1 MNNSHINHED
11 IIILTIGRMNPPT
24 TGHLLLIKEMIHK
37 AIEDNLTQI
46 NIILSH
52 SEDRKKNPFNCDTKK
67 HFLIND
73 DNNESMTTILK
84 KQMMDETPEN
94 ADKIERIEV
103 KIVCMND
110 ITNPEYGTNPIMKSI
125 GYILGEYYD
134 YPRKELKIK
143 LIIGEDR
150 IKSYDWIKKYLN
162 SQEPYPVNMEIIGLS
177 RPENAMSATEMR
189 NYALDN
195 DWKTFNSKMSST
207 GLDEAVIRNIFDGII
222 INMKPTSIEEGP
234 TKKRRRR
241 GGRSTRRNS
250 NRRKANRRKNTRRNG
265 KKRKATRRKANI
277 RKSSKKT
284 KK

>member
-1 MNNSHINHED
+1 M
-11 IIILTIGRMNPPT
+11 L
-24 TGHLLLIKEMIHK
+24 
-37 AIEDNLTQI
+37 
-46 NIILSH
+46 
-52 SEDRKKNPFNCDTKK
+52 
-67 HFLIND
+67 FLILFL
-73 DNNESMTTILK
+73 SLFHSIT
-84 KQMMDETPEN
+84 
-94 ADKIERIEV
+94 ADIE
-103 KIVCMND
+103 
-110 ITNPEYGTNPIMKSI
+110 PI
-125 GYILGEYYD
+125 
-134 YPRKELKIK
+134 
-143 LIIGEDR
+143 
-150 IKSYDWIKKYLN
+150 
-162 SQEPYPVNMEIIGLS
+162 EPYPVNMEIIGLS

-222 INMKPTSIEEGP
+222 INILIIYFNFVCFLK
-234 TKKRRRR
+234 RRR